1 MTNDRRFII
10 VAASGVQWS
19 FVEELFVS
27 VFRGQYY
34 HTIDDKGRIIFPAR
48 LREVFAE
55 KYDSRLVI
63 TNWDGYLMVFPYDEW
78 RIIEE
83 KVSHQ
88 SLLRKEVRAFQRFF
102 MSGAVDCALD
112 GQGRVLIPPN
122 LREFAGL
129 EKDVVLAGM
138 IRVIEIWSKERF
150 EAEMRKAEG
159 GLETFSEYMADLG
172 I

>member
-1 MTNDRRFII
+1 
-10 VAASGVQWS
+10 
-19 FVEELFVS
+19 VEESGGDPVS

-34 HTIDDKGRIIFPAR
+34 HGIDEKGRIIFPAR

-55 KYDSRLVI
+55 KYDNRLVI

-88 SLLRKEVRAFQRFF
+88 SILRKEVRAFQRFF
-102 MSGAVDCALD
+102 MSPAVDCTLD
-112 GQGRVLIPPN
+112 NQGRVLIPAN
-122 LREFAGL
+122 LKEYAKL
-129 EKDVVLAGM
+129 DKEIVLAGM
-138 IRVIEIWSKERF
+138 GKVIEIWSKESF
-150 EAEMRKAEG
+150 ENEMKKTGESIDQF
-159 GLETFSEYMADLG
+159 TDYMADLG

>member
-1 MTNDRRFII
+1 M
-10 VAASGVQWS
+10 
-19 FVEELFVS
+19 S

-34 HTIDDKGRIIFPAR
+34 HTIDDKGRVIFPSR

-55 KYDSRLVI
+55 KYDNRLVI
-63 TNWDGYLMVFPYDEW
+63 TNWDGYLMIFPYDEW

-102 MSGAVDCALD
+102 MSGAIDCTLD
-112 GQGRVLIPPN
+112 GQGRILIPQN
-122 LREFAGL
+122 LREFAKL
-129 EKDVVLAGM
+129 EKDIVLAGM
-138 IRVIEIWSKERF
+138 IKVIEIWSKDRF
-150 EAEMRKAEG
+150 EAEMKKSVDNLDG
-159 GLETFSEYMADLG
+159 FSDYMADLG

>member
-1 MTNDRRFII
+1 LWRGFP
-10 VAASGVQWS
+10 
-19 FVEELFVS
+19 VS

-34 HTIDDKGRIIFPAR
+34 HGIDDKGRVIFPAR
-48 LREVFAE
+48 FREVLAE
-55 KYDSRLVI
+55 KYDNRLVI
-63 TNWDGYLMVFPYDEW
+63 TNWDNYLMVFPYDEW

-88 SLLRKEVRAFQRFF
+88 SILRKQVRAFQRFF
-102 MSGAVDCALD
+102 MSGAVDCSLD

-129 EKDVVLAGM
+129 EKDIVLAGM
-138 IRVIEIWSKERF
+138 IKVIEIWSRDRF
-150 EAEMRKAEG
+150 EAEMKKTEG
-159 GLETFSEYMADLG
+159 DLDTFCDYMADLG